1 MGCGSLLILRECP
14 LFCPRDMPSS
24 PATDCGQLFLVVE
37 VFLQPEEGPCGNR
50 EPPQH
55 TAALLNL
62 AQPQL
67 FGVMGEDLLPP
78 NCRFSKLKS
87 WGKEHLS
94 PAWGC
99 AALRPS
105 CQLWWWVGMGVNA
118 IR

>member
-1 MGCGSLLILRECP
+1 MWVTSHSAGECP
-14 LFCPRDMPSS
+14 LFCTGDMPSP
-24 PATDCGQLFLVVE
+24 PATDCGQLFLSGDT
-37 VFLQPEEGPCGNR
+37 FPQPEEGPCGKR

-78 NCRFSKLKS
+78 ECHFPKLKC
-87 WGKEHLS
+87 WGRECLNHT
-94 PAWGC
+94 WGS

-105 CQLWWWVGMGVNA
+105 CQLSGGGRGWVLML
-118 IR
+118 